1 MSQQTASIRAALLSA
16 GTTLQLERVALDATI
31 APVALGSGYD
41 VAGAIQARLLIGM
54 RRGSPG
60 RVVDVK
66 VTTFDASATYT
77 AIIGGTSVAYSGA
90 PADIPALCAAWA
102 ALITADG
109 TVGAAG
115 SAFKTT
121 AEAVASVSGGAI
133 DTVRIKGSDAASWTF
148 SATDSGTAALSVTLD
163 PETCTLTMY
172 EACVDQSGLASTTYL
187 TDYQRAQVTGW
198 GIMQGLAGDATVTI
212 TDGQTRPVPLVVA
225 GVSRVRPYITAY
237 GGVTGDAATAGSVT
251 VTIAKPTAV
260 VLFGR
265 VPA

>member
-16 GTTLQLERVALDATI
+16 GTTLQLEQVAVDATV
-31 APVALGSGYD
+31 APTARGTGYN

-66 VTTFDASATYT
+66 VTTFDAGATYT
-77 AIIGGTSVAYSGA
+77 AIIGGTSVAYSGS

-102 ALITADG
+102 AAITADA
-109 TVGAAG
+109 TVGASG
-115 SAFKTT
+115 SAYQTS
-121 AEAVASVSGGAI
+121 AAAVASTSGGAV
-133 DTVRIKGSDAASWTF
+133 DTVRITGANADSWTF

-187 TDYQRAQVTGW
+187 TDYQRSQVTAW
-198 GIMQGLAGDATVTI
+198 QVMQGLAGDATIEI
-212 TDGQTRPVPLVVA
+212 TDGQGRAVPLVVA
-225 GVSRVRPYITAY
+225 GVSRVRPWITDY
-237 GGVTGDAATAGSVT
+237 DGVTGDGATSGSVT
-251 VTIAKPTAV
+251 VTIAKPTAI